1 MIKSWTKDRKSH
13 LRNDFRPFC
22 FYELGSEVVLK
33 SKYSWQMPKNKIDSE
48 KVTAIAQACEL
59 SEVAA
64 TVLVGRGYDTVD
76 KATQFLKMDPEMI
89 HDPFLLHDMQ
99 KAVDRI
105 QAAIVADEKIV
116 VYGDYD
122 ADGVTS
128 TTIMFETLNELGAN
142 VDYFVPDRFK
152 DGYGPNMAEYQEF
165 IDNGVNLMITVDNG
179 VAGNEPI
186 NYAVTHGM
194 DVIVTDHHEMP
205 DELPNATAIVH
216 PRYPGS
222 HYPFSDLSGVGVAFK
237 VASALL
243 DEVPEEF
250 LDLVAI
256 GTIGDLVSL
265 TDENRFLVTSGLKL
279 MSEGQRVGL
288 NALLKV
294 CGLDGHEI
302 NEQDIGFT
310 VAPRLNAVGR
320 IGNAGEAVE
329 LLTTFDEDKADQ
341 IAKHIDSVNEQ
352 RKQLVADIY
361 DEAIMQAQTPENAA
375 KKTLVIT
382 GTGWHQGVLGIVASR
397 LVETTGKPTI
407 VLSAAETDPNLKGS
421 GRSVEALNLFE
432 ALNSQRDLYV
442 NFGGHHMA
450 VGLTIAKTNV
460 ETLRQLLESAAEA
473 NHLNLNQ
480 VTPLQIDGRLKVDQI
495 SLKVIQDLQHLG
507 PFGTDNPMPEFE
519 IDPKQVTDA
528 KQIGADK
535 SHLKFQLV
543 GEKQQIDTIAFQQGA
558 LLPYLQAVPDHIK
571 VVGTLESNT
580 WRNQTKPQVM
590 VKDLV
595 IDAIPVIDKRTT
607 HLSVQLFSEPATYVF
622 FHEATYKRVKPYLAD
637 NVKSV
642 VLDANKPDETL
653 LTGNVTLVDCPDSI
667 SAFTNWLNE
676 QEPDALTVYFYQRNN
691 AYLDGMP
698 SREQSGKVFK
708 FFANHPVIDLK
719 TQLPAVVKY
728 LHIAQSLLVFLIEVF
743 SELEFVK
750 IETGRVSFI
759 QNPEPHKLS
768 EAPAYSLREQQI
780 KTQEKLL
787 YSKSATLKIW
797 IQEQLAD
804 KNEGVAD

>member
-1 MIKSWTKDRKSH
+1 M
-13 LRNDFRPFC
+13 
-22 FYELGSEVVLK
+22 LK
-33 SKYSWQMPKNKIDSE
+33 SKYNWQMPKKQIDSK
-48 KVTAIAQACEL
+48 KVTEIAQACDL

-64 TVLVGRGYDTVD
+64 TVLIGRGYDTVE
-76 KATQFLKMDPEMI
+76 KATQFLKLDPEMI

-105 QAAIVADEKIV
+105 QAAIVANEKIV

-128 TTIMFETLNELGAN
+128 TTIMFETLNELGAD

-152 DGYGPNMAEYQEF
+152 DGYGPNMAEYQQF
-165 IDNGVNLMITVDNG
+165 IENGVQLMITVDNG

-205 DELPNATAIVH
+205 KELPNATAIVH

-237 VASALL
+237 VASVLL

-265 TDENRFLVTSGLKL
+265 TDENRFLVTSGLKV

-294 CGLDGHEI
+294 CGLEGQEI

-310 VAPRLNAVGR
+310 IAPRLNAVGR

-329 LLTTFDEDKADQ
+329 LLTTFDDEKADQ

-352 RKQLVADIY
+352 RKQLVSDIY
-361 DEAIMQAQTPENAA
+361 DEAVVQAQTPENVAR
-375 KKTLVIT
+375 KTLVIT
-382 GTGWHQGVLGIVASR
+382 GTDWHQGVLGIVASR
-397 LVETTGKPTI
+397 LVEATGKPTI
-407 VLSAAETDPNLKGS
+407 VLSAAETEPNFKGS

-460 ETLRQLLESAAEA
+460 EALRQLLEKSADGAQ
-473 NHLNLNQ
+473 LNPNQ
-480 VTPLQIDGRLKVDQI
+480 IAPLAIDETLKVDQI
-495 SLKVIQDLQHLG
+495 SLQVIQDLQRLG
-507 PFGTDNPMPEFE
+507 PFGTDNPIPEFE
-519 IDPKQVTDA
+519 IDPEQVVNA

-535 SHLKFQLV
+535 SHLKFQLA
-543 GEKQQIDTIAFQQGA
+543 GKKQQIDTIAFQQGA
-558 LLPYLQAVPDHIK
+558 LLPFIQAVPDHVK

-590 VKDLV
+590 VKDLL

-607 HLSVQLFSEPATYVF
+607 HLSLQLFSEPATYVF
-622 FHEATYKRVKPYLAD
+622 FHKITYKRVKPYLAAD
-637 NVKSV
+637 VKTV
-642 VLDANKPDETL
+642 VLDGNMQNDTS
-653 LTGNVTLVDCPDSI
+653 LTGNLTLVDCPDSI
-667 SAFTNWLNE
+667 SKFTNWLSD
-676 QEPDALTVYFYQRNN
+676 QEPDSLTVYFYQKNN

-698 SREQSGKVFK
+698 NREQSGKVFK
-708 FFANHPVIDLK
+708 FFVNHPVIDLK
-719 TQLPAVVKY
+719 TQLPDVIKH
-728 LHIAQSLLVFLIEVF
+728 LRITQSVLVFLIQVF
-743 SELEFVK
+743 SELKFVK
-750 IETGRVSFI
+750 IENGRVSYI
-759 QNPEPHKLS
+759 QNPTPQKLT
-768 EAPAYSLREQQI
+768 EAPAYKLREEQI

-787 YSKSATLKIW
+787 YSKSATLKTW